1 MEIHGCLQGWAVTR
15 LRAVGFLLWTPGV
28 IIREVQGIQIRK
40 KIKRKENEDTLT
52 AYMIRASRNFIEP
65 LKFTMLLRPRGRHVL
80 RSLCVNSR
88 GSAIHSH
95 FPAVQ
100 VEKAFFAPPSS
111 PGAGWGRRFSLHSAV
126 ATASS
131 PRRLQKVSVLGCVNA
146 VCSENKI
153 TIQLSQLLATR
164 SFFFC
169 FAFMFPR
176 R

>member
-1 MEIHGCLQGWAVTR
+1 M
-15 LRAVGFLLWTPGV
+15 
-28 IIREVQGIQIRK
+28 IIREVQDIQIRK

-111 PGAGWGRRFSLHSAV
+111 PGAG
-126 ATASS
+126 
-131 PRRLQKVSVLGCVNA
+131 
-146 VCSENKI
+146 
-153 TIQLSQLLATR
+153 
-164 SFFFC
+164 
-169 FAFMFPR
+169 
-176 R
+176 

>member
-1 MEIHGCLQGWAVTR
+1 MAQNKEITITACTFVLFHVILVLAPLLCNTSQVNEVMEIHGCLQGWAVTR

-52 AYMIRASRNFIEP
+52 AYMIRASRNFSEP

-111 PGAGWGRRFSLHSAV
+111 PGAGWRRRFSLHTAV
-126 ATASS
+126 TTASS
-131 PRRLQKVSVLGCVNA
+131 PRPPRRLQ
-146 VCSENKI
+146 
-153 TIQLSQLLATR
+153 
-164 SFFFC
+164 
-169 FAFMFPR
+169 
-176 R
+176 